1 MMVLVRLIDLLVR
14 TIQYLATPQ
23 ARFLRAGL
31 LTALIGG
38 ALLGGA
44 VLIWLLAQ
52 LPAYF
57 AGS

>member
-14 TIQYLATPQ
+14 AIQYLATPQ

-52 LPAYF
+52 LPAYL
-57 AGS
+57 AGP